1 MASEVL
7 LRAIEKVNSL
17 IGGQQ
22 MRLGYMDQEEELFKQ
37 NEALQSIKDWQFQ
50 LARLYLCLARV
61 AAQT

>member
-22 MRLGYMDQEEELFKQ
+22 MRLGYMDQEEELLKQ
-37 NEALQSIKDWQFQ
+37 N
-50 LARLYLCLARV
+50 
-61 AAQT
+61 